1 MKKIR
6 FLRVQFA
13 NEIAFKEIPLFRG
26 AIIAG
31 VSQDSTLFHNHQG
44 NKLRYGYPLIQYK
57 RIRRKASLVCLEE
70 GTDQVHDF
78 FNNQIRR
85 LRIGERTIDLGIDQI
100 QLHEYTMQAWD
111 KSFAYRIHNWMP
123 FDAEKYLHYKT
134 LEDEF
139 DQLHFL
145 ETILRGNL
153 LTMAKGLHWQLD
165 REVKVRINQILR
177 NQLLP
182 YKGLMMQTFS
192 LEFRCNIWL
201 PPYIGLGRKPSM
213 GFGCVTPLMN
223 NSKINEYE
231 S

>member
-26 AIIAG
+26 AIIAR

-44 NKLRYGYPLIQYK
+44 NKLRYSYPLIQYK
-57 RIRRKASLVCLEE
+57 RIRRKAGLICLEE

-78 FNNQIRR
+78 FNNHIRQ
-85 LRIGERTIDLGIDQI
+85 LRIGRRTIDLDVDQI

-111 KSFAYRIHNWMP
+111 KSFAYRIDNWMP

-182 YKGLMMQTFS
+182 YKDLMMQTFN

-201 PPYIGLGRKPSM
+201 PAYIGIGRKPSM
-213 GFGCVTPLMN
+213 GFGCVTPLTN
-223 NSKINEYE
+223 KPKINEYE